1 MQKTLLVFACVFFAF
16 ILWVIYM
23 ANTGQSSV
31 FFELVSMIPYGDKV
45 GHFML
50 FGILTIAANIGLRF
64 KTWSIGQQQIYL
76 GATYVLIF
84 ASLEELSQ
92 QFFSRRTLDLSDF
105 IADLAGIILFSFLT
119 LFIQKSIVERS
130 TPS

>member
-1 MQKTLLVFACVFFAF
+1 
-16 ILWVIYM
+16 M

-64 KTWSIGQQQIYL
+64 NTWSIGQHQIYW
-76 GATYVLIF
+76 GATSVLIF

-92 QFFSRRTLDLSDF
+92 HFSSRRTLDLSDF
-105 IADLAGIILFSFLT
+105 IADLAGITLFSFLT
-119 LFIQKSIVERS
+119 LLIQKNTVERS
-130 TPS
+130 SPN